1 MIITGR
7 VSVIIR
13 IIDDITEESMILPIP
28 NEQPRLP
35 PTVQIEKSGDF
46 SSLDDAYQRLKESL
60 KRGDK
65 STYENV
71 LQEFHTWCEVIQM
84 QQEISEIKA
93 SRR

>member
-1 MIITGR
+1 
-7 VSVIIR
+7 
-13 IIDDITEESMILPIP
+13 MILPIP
-28 NEQPRLP
+28 NERPLLP
-35 PTVQIEKSGDF
+35 PTVQIEKSDNF

-84 QQEISEIKA
+84 QREIAEIKKA
-93 SRR
+93 SRQ